1 MSPSPRRAALRAVTV
16 LGVAAGTAL
25 LAATPALAHV
35 TANSDDAQQ
44 GGYAVVQMRVP
55 NESDTAGT
63 IKLETT
69 IPTDHPITS
78 VRVQPVPGWTATLT
92 NTPLNPPLQRN
103 GRTYDQVVGTVTW
116 TANPG
121 VRINPGEYTDFPIS
135 IGPLPSDATTMTLP
149 STQTYDDG
157 EVVSWS
163 EPPNPDGSE
172 PERPAPSL
180 ALAPAAA
187 GGDQMGAAT
196 ATPATAPAAAAAD
209 QTDPTARWL
218 GGVGLLLGALGLG
231 LGGGALLRS
240 RRSGGSSPT
249 APPAAPVEPETEK
262 APETE
267 KTKVDG

>member
-1 MSPSPRRAALRAVTV
+1 MSRSPRRAALRAVTV
-16 LGVAAGTAL
+16 LGVVAGTAL

-35 TANSDDAQQ
+35 TANSDDARQ

-69 IPTDHPITS
+69 VPTDHPITS

-92 NTPLNPPLQRN
+92 TTPLNPPLQRN
-103 GRTYDQVVGTVTW
+103 GRTYDQVVGTITW

-135 IGPLPSDATTMTLP
+135 LGPLPTDAAEITLP

-157 EVVSWS
+157 QVVSWAQ
-163 EPPNPDGSE
+163 PPNPDGSE
-172 PERPAPSL
+172 PDRPAPSL

-187 GGDQMGAAT
+187 GGAAP
-196 ATPATAPAAAAAD
+196 ATPAPAAPAAPAAGGV
-209 QTDPTARWL
+209 DPTARWL
-218 GGVGLLLGALGLG
+218 GGIGLLLGALGLG

-240 RRSGGSSPT
+240 RRSAAGPAPAPT
-249 APPAAPVEPETEK
+249 GPGAGVPAEAGKAKVER
-262 APETE
+262 
-267 KTKVDG
+267 

>member
-1 MSPSPRRAALRAVTV
+1 MSRSPRRAALRAVTV

-35 TANSDDAQQ
+35 TANSTDAQQ

-69 IPTDHPITS
+69 IPTDHPVTS

-92 NTPLNPPLQRN
+92 KTPLNPPLQRN
-103 GRTYDQVVGTVTW
+103 GRTYSEVVGSITW
-116 TANPG
+116 TADPG
-121 VRINPGEYTDFPIS
+121 TRINPGEYTEFPVS
-135 IGPLPSDATTMTLP
+135 LGPLPTDTTELTLP

-172 PERPAPSL
+172 PERPAPSIT
-180 ALAPAAA
+180 LAPAAA
-187 GGDQMGAAT
+187 AGAGDHMAAAA
-196 ATPATAPAAAAAD
+196 ATPATAPEPTAGE
-209 QTDPTARWL
+209 TDTTARWL
-218 GGVGLLLGALGLG
+218 GGTGLLLGALGLG

-240 RRSGGSSPT
+240 RR
-249 APPAAPVEPETEK
+249 PAAPAAPAAEVEK
-262 APETE
+262 AG
-267 KTKVDG
+267 VDR

>member
-1 MSPSPRRAALRAVTV
+1 MSRSPRRAALRAVTV
-16 LGVAAGTAL
+16 LGVVAGTAL

-63 IKLETT
+63 VKLETT
-69 IPTDHPITS
+69 VPTDHPITS

-92 NTPLNPPLQRN
+92 KTPLNPPLQRN
-103 GRTYDQVVGTVTW
+103 GRTYTEVVGTITW
-116 TANPG
+116 TADPG

-135 IGPLPSDATTMTLP
+135 LGPLPTDAAVLTLP

-163 EPPNPDGSE
+163 QPPNPDGSE
-172 PERPAPSL
+172 PDKPAPSL

-187 GGDQMGAAT
+187 GGDAMAT
-196 ATPATAPAAAAAD
+196 TTPAPAAGGVD
-209 QTDPTARWL
+209 TTARWL

-240 RRSGGSSPT
+240 RRPGAG
-249 APPAAPVEPETEK
+249 AAPAPAETGTTVEAGKAVDVEK
-262 APETE
+262 AGAQ
-267 KTKVDG
+267 K

>member
-1 MSPSPRRAALRAVTV
+1 MSRSPRRAALRAVTV
-16 LGVAAGTAL
+16 LGVVAGTAL

-35 TANSDDAQQ
+35 TANSDDARQ

-69 IPTDHPITS
+69 VPTDHPITS

-92 NTPLNPPLQRN
+92 KTPLNPPLQRN
-103 GRTYDQVVGTVTW
+103 GRTYTEVVGTITW
-116 TANPG
+116 TADPG

-135 IGPLPSDATTMTLP
+135 LGPLPTDAAELTLP

-163 EPPNPDGSE
+163 QPPNPDGSE
-172 PERPAPSL
+172 PDKPAPSL
-180 ALAPAAA
+180 TLAPAAA
-187 GGDQMGAAT
+187 GGDSTAT
-196 ATPATAPAAAAAD
+196 ATPAPAAPAAGGVD
-209 QTDPTARWL
+209 TTARWL

-240 RRSGGSSPT
+240 RRPGGE
-249 APPAAPVEPETEK
+249 AAPAAPADPAPVEAGK
-262 APETE
+262 AVEVG
-267 KTKVDG
+267 KAGSQK

>member
-1 MSPSPRRAALRAVTV
+1 MSRSPRRAALRAVTV

-103 GRTYDQVVGTVTW
+103 GRTYDQVVGTITW
-116 TANPG
+116 TADPG

-135 IGPLPSDATTMTLP
+135 LGPLPTDAARITLP

-157 EVVSWS
+157 QVVSWAQ
-163 EPPNPDGSE
+163 PPNPDGSE
-172 PERPAPSL
+172 PDRPAPSL

-187 GGDQMGAAT
+187 GGDAT
-196 ATPATAPAAAAAD
+196 AAVPAAGPAPAAPAGGVDA
-209 QTDPTARWL
+209 TARWL
-218 GGVGLLLGALGLG
+218 GGTGLLLGALGLG

-240 RRSGGSSPT
+240 RRSAAG
-249 APPAAPVEPETEK
+249 PAAAPTGPATTGDPAEAGK
-262 APETE
+262 A
-267 KTKVDG
+267 KVDR

>member
-1 MSPSPRRAALRAVTV
+1 MSRSPRRAALRAATV
-16 LGVAAGTAL
+16 LGVVAGTAL

-103 GRTYDQVVGTVTW
+103 GRTYNEVVGTITW

-121 VRINPGEYTDFPIS
+121 VRINPGEYTDFPVS
-135 IGPLPSDATTMTLP
+135 LGPLPTDTGELTLP

-157 EVVSWS
+157 EVVAWAQ
-163 EPPNPDGSE
+163 PPNPDGSE
-172 PERPAPSL
+172 PDRPAPSL
-180 ALAPAAA
+180 TLAPAAA
-187 GGDQMGAAT
+187 GGDAT
-196 ATPATAPAAAAAD
+196 ASATPATAAAPAAPAGGVD
-209 QTDPTARWL
+209 TTARWL

-240 RRSGGSSPT
+240 RRSGGT
-249 APPAAPVEPETEK
+249 AAPAAAPADPTPVEAGK
-262 APETE
+262 ATVER
-267 KTKVDG
+267 